1 MDVWAG
7 PAYQD
12 PYSKASYNYLFL
24 PFIQSYKAPN
34 VVAAQLDQ
42 SNEVLQPAPESELES
57 ELQPELGLDL
67 DLDLGSFNTTT
78 PSQEVQ
84 SNLSCN
90 KLNK

>member
-34 VVAAQLDQ
+34 VVTAQLDQ
-42 SNEVLQPAPESELES
+42 SNEVLQPAPESEL
-57 ELQPELGLDL
+57 QPELGIDL

-84 SNLSCN
+84 
-90 KLNK
+90 